1 MNISMKTKEISA
13 QEYNSLP
20 REQKRKLKRSLEKQ
34 GLEMPEIIERVKL
47 ITTVDKQIYLK
58 ALKILERNNI
68 EVDKFLD
75 LAFQN
80 LILTENEHIR

>member
-1 MNISMKTKEISA
+1 MAIKQISA
-13 QEYNSLP
+13 QEYNALP

-47 ITTVDKQIYLK
+47 ITTVDKELYLK
-58 ALKILERNNI
+58 ALKILERNKI
-68 EVDKFLD
+68 EVDSFLD

-80 LILTENEHIR
+80 LILAEK